1 MCKIH
6 KQNQVFTDFYRCGR
20 VLGSGARRGALAM
33 TDKTDKIEMALK
45 PKALPLPR
53 RPSYERT
60 VEDIEKWANSSG
72 LQKPVRQ

>member
-1 MCKIH
+1 
-6 KQNQVFTDFYRCGR
+6 
-20 VLGSGARRGALAM
+20 M

-45 PKALPLPR
+45 TKALPLPR

-60 VEDIEKWANSSG
+60 VEDIEKWANCSG